1 VAAVASRQRGKTL
14 GSEGFKEALVG
25 YAFVALPIAS
35 FLIFFM
41 YPLGYAVYIS
51 FFDWGALGKIASV
64 GVGNYKE
71 AYHDFLFHKALKNSL
86 IYTAVVVPCQM
97 ALGLALAVT
106 VNQAL
111 RFRAFFRAAYYFPA
125 IAGSIAIT
133 AVAMYVLAPDGLL
146 NAGIGW
152 VTGDTYDHNWFGES
166 STALQSIMALNIW
179 TTSATMMLFYL
190 ASLQSIPPDV
200 YEAAAID
207 GARPWRT
214 FWKITFPLL
223 KPGHFFVAVVSVIGA
238 LQVFDQAFFVSGGSG
253 GPNYS
258 TMTIV
263 LYLYNT
269 AINDVRFGYAAAVGI
284 ILFGIIFTLTFIQ
297 RLLFGRAE
305 VA

>member
-1 VAAVASRQRGKTL
+1 VAAIAKRQRGKTL

-25 YAFVALPIAS
+25 YGFVALPILS

-41 YPLGYAVYIS
+41 YPLGYAAYIS
-51 FFDWGALGKIASV
+51 FFDWGALGRISNV
-64 GVGNYKE
+64 GLGNYRE

-86 IYTAVVVPCQM
+86 KYTAVVVPSQM

-106 VNQAL
+106 VNNAL
-111 RFRAFFRAAYYFPA
+111 RFRTFFRAAFYFPS

-133 AVAMYVLAPDGLL
+133 AVASYILASDGLL
-146 NAGIGW
+146 NAAIGGIRGSS
-152 VTGDTYDHNWFGES
+152 YDHSWFGES
-166 STALQSIMALNIW
+166 STALWSIMGLNVW
-179 TTSATMMLFYL
+179 TTSGTMMLFYL
-190 ASLQSIPPDV
+190 ASLQSIPTDV

-207 GARPWRT
+207 GAGAWRT

-263 LYLYNT
+263 LYLFNT
-269 AINDVRFGYAAAVGI
+269 AINDVRFGYAAAVGL
-284 ILFGIIFTLTFIQ
+284 ILFAIIFTLTFIQ

-305 VA
+305 IA